1 MIAGLIFALHIF
13 FMLFIFT
20 KKWQE
25 ENLTNAFLNLGLII
39 ILFTVGWS
47 IAGMIL
53 KIFIE
58 PEGFSLEFNRDT
70 LSLILLSIVEYF
82 FYKFYYRDDF
92 ISTDKEKQLQQV
104 DLPE

>member
-1 MIAGLIFALHIF
+1 MISGLIFAIHIL

-20 KKWQE
+20 KKWQQE
-25 ENLTNAFLNLGLII
+25 SLTNAFLNLSLII

-47 IAGMIL
+47 ISGMIL

-70 LSLILLSIVEYF
+70 LSLMLLSIVEYF
-82 FYKFYYRDDF
+82 FYRFYYKDDF
-92 ISTDKEKQLQQV
+92 IASDKEKQSEQT
-104 DLPE
+104 D